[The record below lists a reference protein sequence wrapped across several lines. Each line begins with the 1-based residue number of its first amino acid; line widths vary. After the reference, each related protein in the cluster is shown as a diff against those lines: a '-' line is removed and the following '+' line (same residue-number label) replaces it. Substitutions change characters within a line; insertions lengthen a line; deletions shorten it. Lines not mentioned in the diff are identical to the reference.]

1 MVNGKARK
9 DRPPV
14 SSGIK
19 DEENTMNKI
28 TIVGLG
34 PGSKQHL
41 TLAVYEELKRHNTIY
56 LRTEKH
62 PVVSYLRDKGV
73 VFKTFDYAYEDC
85 AHDKFEQVY
94 KHIADRVLDEARKGE
109 VLYAVPGN
117 PFVAESSV
125 GLILETCE
133 REGIK
138 TEIYPAMSFID
149 AVFMAL
155 GIDPIEGFQL
165 LDGLQLDRQKPDP
178 DTNNLI
184 AQVYDE
190 FTASEAKL
198 QLMRY
203 YNDEQEVY
211 VVRAAGI
218 PDIQRIVK
226 IPLFKLDRIGLI
238 DYLTTIFVPKV
249 ENSEKKYYNMNN
261 LAEIM
266 ERLRSEGGCPWD
278 VKQTH
283 QSLKPYLLEESNEV
297 IEAIDMEDDSALA
310 EELGD
315 VLLQVVFH
323 SQIAKERDAFQLEDV
338 IHGLCRKLIFRHP
351 HVFGDKTANTEADVA
366 KIWAE
371 QKLKEKGLKNQ

>member
-1 MVNGKARK
+1 
-9 DRPPV
+9 
-14 SSGIK
+14 
-19 DEENTMNKI
+19 MNKVI
-28 TIVGLG
+28 IVGLG
-34 PGSKQHL
+34 PGSKEHL
-41 TLAVYEELKRHNTIY
+41 TLAVYEELKRHSNIY

-62 PVVSYLRDKGV
+62 PVVSYLRDKGI

-85 AHDKFEQVY
+85 THEKFEEVY
-94 KHIADRVLDEARKGE
+94 KHIAEKILDEAKKGE
-109 VLYAVPGN
+109 VLYAVPGS

-125 GLILETCE
+125 QLISEACE
-133 REGIK
+133 REGIEI
-138 TEIYPAMSFID
+138 EIYPAMSFID

-178 DTNNLI
+178 DINNLI
-184 AQVYDE
+184 AQVHDG
-190 FTASEAKL
+190 FTASEVKL

-203 YNDEQEVY
+203 YNDEQEIY

-249 ENSEKKYYNMNN
+249 ENTEKKYYNMNN
-261 LAEIM
+261 LTEIM
-266 ERLRSEGGCPWD
+266 ERLRSKEGCPWD

-283 QSLKPYLLEESNEV
+283 QSLRPYLIEESNEV
-297 IEAIDMEDDSALA
+297 VEAIDMEDDSALA

-338 IHGLCRKLIFRHP
+338 IHGLCCKLIFRHP

-371 QKLKEKGLKNQ
+371 QKLKEKELKNQ